1 MCTGLSGSG
10 ELFQGGLQCQSVAA
24 GAKAADHSYRYVG
37 EIGVMAERFT
47 LVHVGQVHFDEW
59 DAHGQQRVT

>member
-1 MCTGLSGSG
+1 
-10 ELFQGGLQCQSVAA
+10 
-24 GAKAADHSYRYVG
+24 
-37 EIGVMAERFT
+37 VMAERFT